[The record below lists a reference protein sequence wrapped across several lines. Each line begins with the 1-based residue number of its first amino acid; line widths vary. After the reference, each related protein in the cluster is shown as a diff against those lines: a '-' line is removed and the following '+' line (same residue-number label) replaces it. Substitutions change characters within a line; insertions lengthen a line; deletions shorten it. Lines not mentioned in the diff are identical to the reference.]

1 MRCVWW
7 WCSDSVEAYLRGKKN
22 GFANTLEQGFPARN
36 LNNCILVMTYVLP
49 AKLVSSQQAQKRHSH
64 SSFNV
69 GEGSASNNGRQETSG
84 GTRRSRKTRPYPL
97 ITTTT
102 VTTTDGEEQDK
113 RFPSVGS
120 KDEAREDITDTH
132 DDRV

>member
-1 MRCVWW
+1 
-7 WCSDSVEAYLRGKKN
+7 
-22 GFANTLEQGFPARN
+22 
-36 LNNCILVMTYVLP
+36 MTYVLP
-49 AKLVSSQQAQKRHSH
+49 AKLVSSQQAQKRHSHSH

-84 GTRRSRKTRPYPL
+84 GTRRSRKTRPHPL
-97 ITTTT
+97 IT
-102 VTTTDGEEQDK
+102 TTTDGEEQDK

-120 KDEAREDITDTH
+120 KDEAREDTTDTH